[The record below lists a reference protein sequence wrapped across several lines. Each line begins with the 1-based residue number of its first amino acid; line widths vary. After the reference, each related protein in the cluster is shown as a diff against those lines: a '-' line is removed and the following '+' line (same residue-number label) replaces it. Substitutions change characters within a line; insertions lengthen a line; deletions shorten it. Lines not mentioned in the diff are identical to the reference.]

1 VLKTS
6 ISNLFQSVKD
16 IFSDEIETIEIKDEK
31 YVSITVKYDY
41 LLFVAETLKNKLDF
55 TIPIACGGI
64 DYLDEDKMQMIYYI
78 SNPKSRFVITLRVDI
93 PRNSPQL
100 PSLTKVWE
108 AMSFH
113 EREANEMFGVEFK
126 DHPNMV
132 PLLLPP
138 SWRGGYPLRKD
149 FKGEGIK

>member
-6 ISNLFQSVKD
+6 ISNLVKSVED
-16 IFSDEIETIEIKDEK
+16 IISDEIESVEIKDEK

-41 LLFVAETLKNKLDF
+41 LLHVAETLKNNLGF
-55 TIPIACGGI
+55 TIPVACGGI

-78 SNPKSRFVITLRVDI
+78 SNPKSRFIITLRVDI

-100 PSLTKVWE
+100 QSLTQVWE

-113 EREANEMFGVEFK
+113 EREAHEMFGVEFK

-138 SWRGGYPLRKD
+138 SWKGGYPLRKD